1 MELPGLALAQLAH
14 DGRFPLVVIPT
25 CDPSQAAEKLKFR
38 IGSNSKLTQV
48 MVEVFVHPRAPL
60 VRREFGIGPAPRS
73 VTKCY
78 FLSLMTTTVAKC
90 WDKGQASI
98 TRALSKRA
106 E

>member
-60 VRREFGIGPAPRS
+60 VRRECAEEGMRGLPPNRRGRILEDDSIRPGVAGP
-73 VTKCY
+73 
-78 FLSLMTTTVAKC
+78 
-90 WDKGQASI
+90 
-98 TRALSKRA
+98 
-106 E
+106 